1 MFFCPDCG
9 KRNATTHGASCNG
22 CATMNHEARQEYY
35 MTAEGRNELMGLNDL
50 SPDFY
55 GDDYDGGGPD
65 EWDGE

>member
-22 CATMNHEARQEYY
+22 CATMNHESRQEYY
-35 MTAEGRNELMGLNDL
+35 MTAEGAAELRGWNDL

-55 GDDYDGGGPD
+55 GDDDYDGPD
-65 EWDGE
+65 DYDGE